1 MKIYKN
7 IAAIIRQNACILIDS
22 MSVFESGDYSQPL
35 TLLGSHSRA
44 AIAGTVALG
53 WAR

>member
-7 IAAIIRQNACILIDS
+7 IAAIRKQNACMLIDA
-22 MSVFESGDYSQPL
+22 MSVFGSGDYSQPL

-44 AIAGTVALG
+44 AITGTAALG